1 MRWWTG
7 RRDGSP
13 NARLSFFTPRKNSLQ
28 QRLSRHLDL
37 DLEREKHLKKEEM
50 GTASGI
56 EGLAGGGGEGERE
69 RGDWEVA
76 TSQTAPRPGLTHSG
90 PGGVRARDQ
99 AGGQLPFILAAA
111 APSPSPAPT
120 TATPAPAAQTAL
132 VRMSHV

>member
-90 PGGVRARDQ
+90 PGGCGRATRR
-99 AGGQLPFILAAA
+99 AVSSLLYSRQLRPRHRLR
-111 APSPSPAPT
+111 PLPPRPR
-120 TATPAPAAQTAL
+120 PPPRQ
-132 VRMSHV
+132 R